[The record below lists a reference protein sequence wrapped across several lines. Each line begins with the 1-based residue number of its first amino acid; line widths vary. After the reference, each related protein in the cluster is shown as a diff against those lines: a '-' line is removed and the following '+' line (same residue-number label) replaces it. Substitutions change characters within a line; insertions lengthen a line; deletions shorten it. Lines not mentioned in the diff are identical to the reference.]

1 MALVN
6 GGDNL
11 LTHRDQPLKRLFIVP
26 ESIEGRQNEEAVKRR
41 VVFMG
46 AHKDAAG
53 RGEDTEDEAPVL
65 SPRRS
70 SVPGSDRKRNDR
82 SKRRGIDPSRR

>member
-53 RGEDTEDEAPVL
+53 RG
-65 SPRRS
+65 
-70 SVPGSDRKRNDR
+70 GGGHG
-82 SKRRGIDPSRR
+82 RRGATSFTPSFLCAWIRQEEERPVQTARY